1 MRRRRSSA
9 AAVAVVALLLGG
21 CVEAESGPAAVGA
34 GGVADGTSASVSAAG
49 TVDVSYQR
57 QGDFAVVVALDC
69 SACSGTVTV
78 SAPGRST
85 PVGEAA
91 AGTQSS
97 WLLETVATDPVDQSL
112 LVRTAGHWTLTL
124 QSWNDL
130 PEVSGEQSGSGS
142 AVLAFSDDVDS
153 LDVAYGPASSEDSL
167 SGRVLGTA
175 GTRQTFGDTTAFA
188 RVVDA
193 TLPGVVA
200 IRTDGA
206 WTLTPTP

>member
-1 MRRRRSSA
+1 MRRRGSSA
-9 AAVAVVALLLGG
+9 AAVAVASLLLGG
-21 CVEAESGPAAVGA
+21 CVGAESGPAAVGA
-34 GGVADGTSASVSAAG
+34 GGVADGTVARVSAAG

-112 LVRTAGHWTLTL
+112 LVQAVGNWTLTL

-142 AVLAFSDDVDS
+142 AVLAFSDRADS

-175 GTRQTFGDTTAFA
+175 GTRQTFGDTTSFA

-193 TLPGVVA
+193 ALPGVVA
-200 IRTDGA
+200 LRTDGS
-206 WTLTPTP
+206 WTLTPVP

>member
-1 MRRRRSSA
+1 MRRRGTA
-9 AAVAVVALLLGG
+9 GAVLAGAALLLGG
-21 CVEAESGPAAVGA
+21 CVAEEAGPAAIGV
-34 GGVADGTSASVSAAG
+34 GGVAEGTTASVSAAG
-49 TVDVSYQR
+49 TLDVSYQR
-57 QGDFAVVVALDC
+57 QGDFAVVVGLDC
-69 SACSGTVTV
+69 SACTGPVTV

-91 AGTQSS
+91 AGTESA
-97 WLLETVATDPVDQSL
+97 WLLETVAADPVDQSL
-112 LVRTAGHWTLTL
+112 LVQADGPWTLTL
-124 QSWNDL
+124 RSWNDL

-142 AVLAFSDDVDS
+142 AVLAFSDDVER

-200 IRTDGA
+200 LRTDGA
-206 WTLTPTP
+206 WTLTPLP